1 MRTLYIFMGYF
12 DYSIKRLLMYR
23 IYLIGEL
30 LSSLIVPIL
39 INFFLWRS
47 LIERNP
53 INYTLKE
60 MMIYIIISNAIL
72 LFTEIHAEH
81 DLEKDIKT
89 YRFGQKLLLP
99 VDYLTSISYSHIS
112 SSLAKFAILYMPVI
126 IMTSIW
132 AKIEIPANRLLYLP
146 LALILGFLFNA
157 LFSFIIGLLSFW
169 LTEIWGIAAIR
180 NLLTGLL
187 SGAIFPLDLLPRKI
201 ESIMLMTPFPYMTYI
216 PSKLI
221 CDANFDI
228 EIVNKGLFIS
238 LVWVLILGFIV
249 FLLMKNG
256 LKKYTSH
263 GA

>member
-1 MRTLYIFMGYF
+1 MRTLYIFIGYF

-47 LIERNP
+47 LIEGNP

-60 MMIYIIISNAIL
+60 MMIYIVISNVIL

-81 DLEKDIKT
+81 DIEKDIKT

-112 SSLAKFAILYMPVI
+112 SSLARFAILYMPI
-126 IMTSIW
+126 IIVLSIW

-146 LALILGFLFNA
+146 LALILGFLLNA

-187 SGAIFPLDLLPRKI
+187 SGAIFPLDLLPSKI
-201 ESIMLMTPFPYMTYI
+201 ESIMLMTPFPYITYI

-228 EIVNKGLFIS
+228 EIVNKGLLIS

>member
-60 MMIYIIISNAIL
+60 MMIYIIISNVIL

-112 SSLAKFAILYMPVI
+112 SSLAKFAILYMPII
-126 IMTSIW
+126 IMISIW

-146 LALILGFLFNA
+146 AALILGFLLNA

-187 SGAIFPLDLLPRKI
+187 SGAIFPLDLLPGKI

>member
-1 MRTLYIFMGYF
+1 M
-12 DYSIKRLLMYR
+12 
-23 IYLIGEL
+23 
-30 LSSLIVPIL
+30 
-39 INFFLWRS
+39 
-47 LIERNP
+47 
-53 INYTLKE
+53 
-60 MMIYIIISNAIL
+60 
-72 LFTEIHAEH
+72 
-81 DLEKDIKT
+81 
-89 YRFGQKLLLP
+89 
-99 VDYLTSISYSHIS
+99 
-112 SSLAKFAILYMPVI
+112 
-126 IMTSIW
+126 
-132 AKIEIPANRLLYLP
+132 
-146 LALILGFLFNA
+146 
-157 LFSFIIGLLSFW
+157 LSFW

-187 SGAIFPLDLLPRKI
+187 SGAIFPLDLLPGKI